1 MCLDQV
7 PGVLS
12 PIVHF
17 SCPAKYKKS
26 ESSFFLAVESWHL
39 VQMLP
44 IASLIRI
51 LVGKPGH
58 VGQVSE
64 IQDGVR

>member
-1 MCLDQV
+1 MEC
-7 PGVLS
+7 
-12 PIVHF
+12 

-26 ESSFFLAVESWHL
+26 ESSFLLAVESWHL
-39 VQMLP
+39 VEMLP
-44 IASLIRI
+44 ISSLIRI

-64 IQDGVR
+64 IQDGVRWLFSM